1 VTARLLIAALVSV
14 SVAGCTRSNMDSQPK
29 FSEYESA
36 KLFGNGRSL
45 QAPVRG
51 TVARDQLALA
61 NPAQQKPEITDALLT
76 RGQQQFDI
84 FCSPCHDRTG
94 SGNGMI
100 VQRGFPHPP
109 NFHDDR
115 LRQAED
121 QHFFDVI
128 TNGHGAMYGY
138 GDRLA
143 PGDRWA
149 VVAYI
154 RALQLSQHTTP
165 DDLTPEQRA
174 TLGLAG
180 KP

>member
-1 VTARLLIAALVSV
+1 MITRLLTAAIVSLLVV
-14 SVAGCTRSNMDSQPK
+14 GCTRSNMDSQPK
-29 FSEYESA
+29 FSEYESS
-36 KLFGNGRSL
+36 KLFGNGRTL
-45 QAPVRG
+45 QAPVEG
-51 TVARDQLALA
+51 TVARDQLSLNNA
-61 NPAQQKPEITDALLT
+61 AQQKPDVTDGLLT
-76 RGQQQFDI
+76 RGQQQFNI

-94 SGNGMI
+94 TGNGMV

-115 LRQAED
+115 LRQADD

-128 TNGHGAMYGY
+128 TNGHGVMYGY

-154 RALQLSQHTTP
+154 RALQLSEHATP
-165 DDLTPEQRA
+165 DDLTPEQRT

>member
-1 VTARLLIAALVSV
+1 MSGRLVAVTLASLLAAS
-14 SVAGCTRSNMDSQPK
+14 CTRSNMDSQPK
-29 FSEYESA
+29 FSEYEST
-36 KLFGNGRSL
+36 KLFGNGRTL
-45 QAPVRG
+45 QAPVDG
-51 TVARDQLALA
+51 TVARDRLSL
-61 NPAQQKPEITDALLT
+61 NKDKDQKPVVTDALLT
-76 RGQQQFDI
+76 HGQEQFDI

-94 SGNGMI
+94 TGNGII

-109 NFHDDR
+109 NFHDDA
-115 LRQAED
+115 LRQADD

-154 RALQLSQHTTP
+154 RALQLSQHATLG
-165 DDLTPEQRA
+165 DLLPKQRT
-174 TLGLAG
+174 TLGLAN

>member
-1 VTARLLIAALVSV
+1 MIARPLLVALVALV
-14 SVAGCTRSNMDSQPK
+14 VAGCTRSNMDSQPK

-45 QAPVRG
+45 QTPVEG

-61 NPAQQKPEITDALLT
+61 NAGQQKPEITDALLT

-109 NFHDDR
+109 NFHDNR
-115 LRQAED
+115 LRQADD

-128 TNGHGAMYGY
+128 TNGHGAMYAY
-138 GDRLA
+138 SDRLA

-154 RALQLSQHTTP
+154 RALQLSQHATP
-165 DDLTPEQRA
+165 DDLTAEQRT